1 MTTKTTEIPA
11 LAPDG
16 TSGGSRSLTA
26 YAWGTLAFNVAV
38 ILWGAYVRFT
48 GSGAGCGNQWPL
60 CAGVTSYPKIQT
72 LIEFAHRMSSG
83 AALVSVLCLW
93 LWTRLKMPHKHP
105 SRYAA
110 AAALFLIVNEALL
123 GAFLVLFEHVAQ
135 DKSLAHT
142 VSLSLHSVNTMLLLG
157 AITLTAFWIGK
168 PSSNLIHWS
177 PTNKTLILPLLLIV
191 LLTGATG
198 AVTAL
203 ADTLFPAASL
213 SSSLAQDFSSTSH
226 YLLRLRFLHPVMAL
240 IATSLMAWLLASIS
254 RSENKSL
261 QRLAMLVSFV
271 FLFQLAL
278 GIFNIILLAPMW
290 LQMTHLLTADLLWIT
305 LVLLTAT
312 SLSTPGTR

>member
-1 MTTKTTEIPA
+1 MTTKTSETPA
-11 LAPDG
+11 VSLDG
-16 TSGGSRSLTA
+16 SSGGSRSLTA
-26 YAWGTLAFNVAV
+26 FAWGTLAFNVAV

-60 CAGVTSYPKIQT
+60 CAGVTSHPQIQT
-72 LIEFAHRMSSG
+72 LIEFTHRMSSA
-83 AALVSVLCLW
+83 AALVTVLCLW
-93 LWTRLKMPHKHP
+93 FWTRLEMPHKHP

-110 AAALFLIVNEALL
+110 AASLLLILNEALL

-168 PSSNLIHWS
+168 PSSNLIHW
-177 PTNKTLILPLLLIV
+177 PPVNKTLILPLLLV
-191 LLTGATG
+191 MVLTGATG

-203 ADTLFPAASL
+203 ADTLFPAVSL
-213 SSSLAQDFSSTSH
+213 SSSLAQDFSSNSH
-226 YLLRLRFLHPVMAL
+226 HLLRLRFLHPAMAL
-240 IATSLMAWLLASIS
+240 IAAALMAWLLVSIS

-261 QRLAMLVSFV
+261 QRLAVLVGFV

-278 GIFNIILLAPMW
+278 GAFNIVLLAPMW